1 MEKKSKA
8 ALILAL
14 GKPEKG
20 EEGEEGEEMG
30 EGKKAAAS
38 ALLAAIKDDNAE
50 AVAEAFSDLYEM
62 C

>member
-1 MEKKSKA
+1 MNKKGKA

-14 GKPEKG
+14 GKPEK
-20 EEGEEGEEMG
+20 EEEQGGDMA

-38 ALLAAIKDDNAE
+38 ALLAAIKADDPE